1 MIPRFSNPHVIQAST
16 KLTSRAELRDC
27 DSSEYLKI
35 DATDEGLPVL
45 AKRLRELVQDGLGD
59 LAVVPDENIARRKRR
74 KLDGRF
80 KDAEKE
86 TPIST
91 HAYSWTVRSVIL
103 LLFSV

>member
-1 MIPRFSNPHVIQAST
+1 MIPRFSNPHVIQASS
-16 KLTSRAELRDC
+16 KLTSRAELR